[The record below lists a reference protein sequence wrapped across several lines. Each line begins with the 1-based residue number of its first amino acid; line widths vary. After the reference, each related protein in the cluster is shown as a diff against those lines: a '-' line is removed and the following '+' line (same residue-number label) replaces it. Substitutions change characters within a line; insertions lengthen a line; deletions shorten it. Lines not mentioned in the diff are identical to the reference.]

1 MQNFTGT
8 EYVMI
13 DIANQFGLDRLLWND
28 RLYWVNNNRPNLSAL
43 TDQAKHP
50 IPFEKGIRALQ
61 KAEAE
66 QPTNH
71 IMGLDATASG
81 IQLMAAMS
89 GCVSS
94 AKAVNLINTNK
105 REDIYEWIAQ
115 KMTKLLDKPITR
127 DSVKKP
133 VMTFFY
139 GSQAVP
145 KQIFGTGTSYTA
157 FMDTMSKVLKG
168 PFELM
173 KLFQSFWDPNASK
186 YTWAMP
192 DGHVVHIPVTVKED
206 KGLEIDEASHLRF
219 TYRAE
224 IVKPQLEGRSLA
236 ANIVHS
242 VDAWVC
248 REMTK
253 KAKTLGFYLAPI
265 HDCFYAHPN
274 NMNAVRQMYREL
286 LAEVAQM
293 NLVTSILSQIG
304 NRRITYT
311 KLTSALDEQILESEY
326 ALS

>member
-1 MQNFTGT
+1 MQEFTGT

-13 DIANQFGLDRLLWND
+13 DIANQFGLDRLRWTD
-28 RLYWVNNNRPNLSAL
+28 RIHWVRDNHPDLDNL

-50 IPFEKGIRALQ
+50 IPFGKALRALANA
-61 KAEAE
+61 KAGK
-66 QPTNH
+66 PSNH

-89 GCVSS
+89 GCISS
-94 AKAVNLINTNK
+94 ARTVNLLDTGN
-105 REDIYEWIAQ
+105 REDIYSRVAA
-115 KMTKLLDKPITR
+115 KMSQFLKKEITR
-127 DSVKKP
+127 DIVKKP

-139 GSQAVP
+139 GSRAVP
-145 KQIFGTGTSYTA
+145 KAAFGDNKGYAA
-157 FMDTMSKVLKG
+157 FISTLADLLKG
-168 PFELM
+168 PYQLM
-173 KLFQSFWDPNASK
+173 ELFQSFWNPTAIK

-192 DGHVVHIPVTVKED
+192 DGHVVHIPITTKED
-206 KGLEIDEASHLRF
+206 KGLEIDEAEHLRF

-224 IVKPQLEGRSLA
+224 VIKPQPEGRALA

-253 KAKTLGFYLAPI
+253 KAKALGFYLAPI

-274 NMNAVRQMYREL
+274 NMNDVRQIYREL
-286 LAEVAQM
+286 LAEVARQ
-293 NLVTSILSQIG
+293 NLVTAILSQIG
-304 NRRITYT
+304 NRRIAYN
-311 KLTSALDEQILESEY
+311 KLAPALDEHILQSEY